1 MFRFSKY
8 VVPVFVIMTFILACS
23 LSAPSKNSQ
32 EDNQIPVTGEQ
43 TPLVPAVPTEQPPQP
58 TAEPTAEPTAS
69 LEPTTEPSPT
79 PIIHLVS
86 PGVTLPEDKPQ
97 VTYDQESIR
106 NAEQKEAYAG
116 DQFLIGRYERPFD
129 QEMTYLPYI
138 DIIQSN
144 LIRNKDDDYLYSV
157 IFLLD
162 DPMLVPDSQYG
173 FGIELDVNLDG
184 RGDFLV
190 WTQLPKSTEWS
201 VEGVRVFKDAN
212 SGVGALKPM
221 FSDAPSVGDGY
232 EINIFDAGF
241 GADPDL
247 AWSRISPQDPTMIEI
262 AFKKSILEE
271 SQAFLWGT
279 WSVLGPDQFDRF
291 DHNDYFTYAD
301 AGSPTR
307 SDKDFYPLK
316 AMFALDNTCRAASG
330 FTPKGNEPGLCPATP
345 VVDNSPHCRRVC
357 VRWNL
362 TNPSCHTWATI
373 CN

>member
-1 MFRFSKY
+1 MFRVSKY

-32 EDNQIPVTGEQ
+32 KDDQIPVTGEE
-43 TPLVPAVPTEQPPQP
+43 TPLVVAVPTEQPPQP
-58 TAEPTAEPTAS
+58 TAEPTAEPTATP
-69 LEPTTEPSPT
+69 EPTTEPSPT

-86 PGVTLPEDKPQ
+86 PFATLPEDKPQ

-144 LIRNKDDDYLYSV
+144 LIRNKDDEFLYSV

-162 DPMLVPDSQYG
+162 DPMLSPDSQYG

-221 FSDAPSVGDGY
+221 FSDAPSAGDGY
-232 EINIFDAGF
+232 EINIFDSGI

-247 AWSRISPQDPTMIEI
+247 AWSRISPQDPTKIEI
-262 AFKKSILEE
+262 AFKKTILEE
-271 SQAFLWGT
+271 SQKFLWGT
-279 WSVLGPDQFDRF
+279 WSILGPDQFDRF

-316 AMFALDNTCRAASG
+316 AMYALDNTCRAASG

-345 VVDNSPHCRRVC
+345 VVKNHTC
-357 VRWNL
+357 VQYCYVFGNQ
-362 TNPSCHTWATI
+362 TI
-373 CN
+373 CICL

>member
-1 MFRFSKY
+1 MFRISKY
-8 VVPVFVIMTFILACS
+8 VIPIFVVLTFILACS
-23 LSAPSKNSQ
+23 LSAPSKNSPA
-32 EDNQIPVTGEQ
+32 DNQIPVTGDQ
-43 TPLVPAVPTEQPPQP
+43 TPLVVDVPTELPPQP
-58 TAEPTAEPTAS
+58 TVEPTATTEPT
-69 LEPTTEPSPT
+69 LEPSPT
-79 PIIHLVS
+79 PIVHLVS
-86 PGVTLPEDKPQ
+86 PDVVLPEDKPQ

-129 QEMTYLPYI
+129 QEMTYLPFI

-144 LIRNKDDDYLYSV
+144 LIRNKDDEFLYSV

-173 FGIELDVNLDG
+173 FGIELDVNIDG

-201 VEGVRVFKDAN
+201 VEGVRVYKDAN
-212 SGVGALKPM
+212 SSVGALKPM
-221 FSDAPSVGDGY
+221 FSDAPSAGDGY
-232 EINIFDAGF
+232 EINIFDSGI

-247 AWSRISPQDPTMIEI
+247 AWSRIAPQDPTKIEI
-262 AFKKSILEE
+262 AFKKTILEE
-271 SQAFLWGT
+271 SQKFLWGT
-279 WSVLGPDQFDRF
+279 WSILGPDQFDRF

-316 AMFALDNTCRAASG
+316 AMYALDNTCRAASG
-330 FTPKGNEPGLCPATP
+330 FTPKGNEPGICPATP
-345 VVDNSPHCRRVC
+345 VVKNNTCIQYCFNTGAAR
-357 VRWNL
+357 
-362 TNPSCHTWATI
+362 I
-373 CN
+373 CICL